1 MKALVL
7 GFRFLVLKMIV
18 GKEWIIDACGCDADK
33 LRDAVLLRR
42 IFGRVISELDLKVV
56 GKMMLHQFPSPSGV
70 TGVAMLSES
79 HLAFH
84 TYPEYGI
91 ATFNLYCCRERP
103 RWNWE
108 EVLSETLK
116 AEKVIV
122 RVIERAEIDE
132 ENTGTLPN
140 GRVSAFFVGGE
151 S

>member
-1 MKALVL
+1 
-7 GFRFLVLKMIV
+7 MIV
-18 GKEWIIDACGCDADK
+18 GTEWIIDACVCDAEK
-33 LRDAVLLRR
+33 LRDAAVLRE
-42 IFGRVISELDLKVV
+42 IFGRVISELDLKVI
-56 GKMMLHQFPSPSGV
+56 GEMMWHQFPSPSGV

-79 HLAFH
+79 HLACH

-116 AEKVIV
+116 AEKVTV
-122 RVIERAEIDE
+122 RMIERAEIDE
-132 ENTGTLPN
+132 ENTGTLPD